1 MPLALRQRRPQAKI
15 QKEGRCEEDQPSRA
29 QRKQRV
35 HWKCI
40 KNRYAARQRRATIP
54 TSTPSISRRA
64 SRAQSAPCC
73 VQLCIAR
80 VKARSAR
87 RGAGRSLPKKLQPVR
102 GMSPRYLGVYT
113 RGLPTRITLGHHY
126 VRLQYQNPYQR
137 VDLSFAVVS
146 SRLEMLHGSKAGGPV
161 AVIGPRRG
169 RRAYAAAVAGLRD
182 RLRTP
187 RSLPSR
193 DSHPSQFFSDWSLS
207 AITLLGA
214 IVWPSRRLGPGARR
228 TR

>member
-73 VQLCIAR
+73 VQLCIALE
-80 VKARSAR
+80 KARSAR
-87 RGAGRSLPKKLQPVR
+87 RGAGRSLAEKVQPVR

-113 RGLPTRITLGHHY
+113 RGLPTRITLGYHY
-126 VRLQYQNPYQR
+126 VRLQYLNPYER
-137 VDLSFAVVS
+137 VDLFRVRVC
-146 SRLEMLHGSKAGGPV
+146 GSTCCNDALGRDAGTCV
-161 AVIGPRRG
+161 DEIGPRRG
-169 RRAYAAAVAGLRD
+169 EACLR
-182 RLRTP
+182 
-187 RSLPSR
+187 
-193 DSHPSQFFSDWSLS
+193 
-207 AITLLGA
+207 
-214 IVWPSRRLGPGARR
+214 RRL
-228 TR
+228 